1 MGGGS
6 VPGGAEW
13 ESVPSPCMSPL
24 NSWTAITEHDGCRVL
39 ARLEPDDPA
48 YAHLAE
54 GVQDFESNDTEGG
67 RAATDWLKY
76 HSLANHPW
84 TVTRLVVRAG
94 LVEGFYALCS
104 AEVRLTQRHR
114 KELEEDDE
122 NTHRLHPRQGASL
135 IAWVAKHREATV
147 PGELI
152 LLHAAW
158 IATKVATLQGN
169 ILLTVDSFDES
180 TAEFWQEHYGFR
192 QSRSADE
199 GGLLRLWLPLT
210 L

>member
-1 MGGGS
+1 MTD
-6 VPGGAEW
+6 AESW
-13 ESVPSPCMSPL
+13 HVWSP
-24 NSWTAITEHDGCRVL
+24 TIA
-39 ARLEPDDPA
+39 DDPA

-54 GVQDFESNDTEGG
+54 GVQDFESKDTEGG

-76 HSLANHPW
+76 HSLANHPS

-158 IATKVATLQGN
+158 
-169 ILLTVDSFDES
+169 
-180 TAEFWQEHYGFR
+180 
-192 QSRSADE
+192 
-199 GGLLRLWLPLT
+199 
-210 L
+210 